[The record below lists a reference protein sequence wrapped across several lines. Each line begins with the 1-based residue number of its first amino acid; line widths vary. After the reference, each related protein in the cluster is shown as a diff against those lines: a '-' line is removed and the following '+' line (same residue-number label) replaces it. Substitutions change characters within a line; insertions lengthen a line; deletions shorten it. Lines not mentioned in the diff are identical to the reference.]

1 MEALTTCK
9 TALDAGLIGPDDYE
23 VVKSAWLKSQSL
35 KSAFDAGFM
44 DKTDYQRVKVEFLA
58 TLGLHL
64 SGDATASSPFSL
76 SLRNDNAPAKSNG
89 EGGEACRTLSLAV
102 QHSIDRPTGSL
113 RGGA

>member
-23 VVKSAWLKSQSL
+23 VVKGAWLKSQSL

-44 DKTDYQRVKVEFLA
+44 DEADYQRVKVEFLA

-64 SGDATASSPFSL
+64 SGGDPPPPARAA
-76 SLRNDNAPAKSNG
+76 APPSFRQAPSAAASNG
-89 EGGEACRTLSLAV
+89 NGHAGEAALAL
-102 QHSIDRPTGSL
+102 PTAL
-113 RGGA
+113 NTF